1 MRQIVVWAECGDG
14 RIADASLEVLRKAT
28 QLAGSM
34 SGSVAAILIGD
45 RCRGSAEELI
55 RHGADRVWLV
65 EDNRLELYQSDPYA
79 RIVTDIIV
87 EAGPEIVL
95 MGGTSVGMD
104 FAPRVAAKLKTGLTA
119 HCIDL
124 HIERID
130 GREQLVQ
137 VVPGWGGQMMVK
149 IVCPDHR
156 PQMATIRPGV
166 MEKGAGDP
174 SRTGEIIPVTPVI
187 KESDFRA
194 KALKMVK
201 EEEHEKPLEDAEI
214 IVSGGFGLYGSG
226 GFEPVERL
234 AAALH
239 GEVAGT
245 RPAFDQGW
253 IPESRMIGQSGKTV
267 RPRLFVSV
275 GASGAMH
282 YTTGFLKAKVIV
294 AIDRNP
300 TAPIFDIAD
309 FGIAGD
315 LNRIIPCL
323 IEQLENQKQTK
334 HLGEE

>member
-1 MRQIVVWAECGDG
+1 MRQIVVWAEIQDK
-14 RIADASLEVLRKAT
+14 RITDVSLETLRRAA
-28 QLAGSM
+28 QLAEGM
-34 SGSVAAILIGD
+34 SGSTGAILIGD
-45 RCRGSAEELI
+45 RCRGSAQELI
-55 RHGADRVWLV
+55 SHGADRVWLV
-65 EDNRLELYQSDPYA
+65 EDDRLALYQSDPYA
-79 RIVTDIIV
+79 RIVTDIIA

-95 MGGTSVGMD
+95 MGGTSVGTD
-104 FAPRVAAKLKTGLTA
+104 LAPRVAAKLKTGLTA

-124 HIERID
+124 SIEQID
-130 GREQLVQ
+130 GRDQLIQ

-166 MEKGAGDP
+166 MEKGTADP
-174 SRTGEIIPVTPVI
+174 ARTGEIIPVTPAI
-187 KESDFRA
+187 NEDDFRA
-194 KALKMVK
+194 KTLEMVQ
-201 EEEHEKPLEDAEI
+201 EEEHETPLEDADI
-214 IVSGGFGLYGSG
+214 VVSGGFGLYGSG

-234 AAALH
+234 VAALH

-282 YTTGFLKAKVIV
+282 YTTGFLKAKVIA

-300 TAPIFDIAD
+300 NAPIFDIAD
-309 FGIAGD
+309 FGIADD

-323 IEQLENQKQTK
+323 IEQLENPK
-334 HLGEE
+334 

>member
-1 MRQIVVWAECGDG
+1 MKQIVVWVEQRRDG
-14 RIADASLEVLRKAT
+14 GIADASLETLRKAT
-28 QLAGSM
+28 DLAGNIN
-34 SGSVAAILIGD
+34 GSVGAILIGG
-45 RCRGSAEELI
+45 RCRAEAEELI
-55 RHGADRVWLV
+55 RYGADRVWLV
-65 EDNRLELYQSDPYA
+65 EDARLDLYQSDPYA
-79 RIVTDIIV
+79 KIAADIIA

-95 MGGTSVGMD
+95 IGGTSVGMD
-104 FAPRVAAKLKTGLTA
+104 LAPRVAAKLETGLTA

-124 HIERID
+124 YIETID
-130 GREQLVQ
+130 GKDQLIQ

-149 IVCPDHR
+149 ITCPDHR

-166 MEKGAGDP
+166 MEKGTADR
-174 SRTGEIIPVTPVI
+174 SRTGKIVPVKPAI
-187 KESDFRA
+187 QENDFRA
-194 KALKMVK
+194 KTLEMVK
-201 EEEHEKPLEDAEI
+201 EEEQETPLEDAEI
-214 IVSGGFGLYGSG
+214 IVSGGFGLYGSE

-267 RPRLFVSV
+267 RPGLFVSV

-300 TAPIFDIAD
+300 NAPIFDIAD
-309 FGIAGD
+309 LGIADD

-323 IEQLENQKQTK
+323 IEQLENQ
-334 HLGEE
+334 

>member
-1 MRQIVVWAECGDG
+1 MTRIVIWAECRGG
-14 RIADASLEVLRKAT
+14 RIADVSIETLQKAT
-28 QLAGSM
+28 LLAEDLD
-34 SGSVAAILIGD
+34 GSVGAILIGG
-45 RCRGSAEELI
+45 RCRTAGEELI
-55 RHGADRVWLV
+55 HHGADRVWLI
-65 EDNRLELYQSDPYA
+65 EDDRLALYQSDPYA
-79 RIVTDIIV
+79 KIVTDIIA
-87 EAGPEIVL
+87 ETKPEIVL

-104 FAPRVAAKLKTGLTA
+104 LAPRVAAKLETGLTA

-124 HIERID
+124 YIEKID
-130 GREQLVQ
+130 GRDQLVQ

-149 IVCPDHR
+149 ITCPDHR

-166 MEKGAGDP
+166 MDRGRADP
-174 SRTGEIIPVTPVI
+174 SRTGEIIPVKPAI
-187 KESDFRA
+187 REGDFRA
-194 KALKMVK
+194 KALEMVP
-201 EEEHEKPLEDAEI
+201 EEEQETPLEDAGI
-214 IVSGGFGLYGSG
+214 IISGGFGLYGSG

-267 RPRLFVSV
+267 RPGLFVSV

-300 TAPIFDIAD
+300 DAPIFDIAD
-309 FGIAGD
+309 FGIADD

-323 IEQLENQKQTK
+323 IEQLENQ
-334 HLGEE
+334 

>member
-1 MRQIVVWAECGDG
+1 MKQIVVWVEQRRDG
-14 RIADASLEVLRKAT
+14 GIADASLETLRKAT
-28 QLAGSM
+28 DLAGNIN
-34 SGSVAAILIGD
+34 GSVGAILIGG
-45 RCRGSAEELI
+45 RCRAEAEELI
-55 RHGADRVWLV
+55 RYGADRVWLV
-65 EDNRLELYQSDPYA
+65 EDARLDLYQSDPYA
-79 RIVTDIIV
+79 KIAADIIA

-95 MGGTSVGMD
+95 IGGTSVGMD
-104 FAPRVAAKLKTGLTA
+104 LAPRVAAKLETGLTA

-124 HIERID
+124 YIETID
-130 GREQLVQ
+130 GKDQLIQ

-149 IVCPDHR
+149 ITCPDHR

-166 MEKGAGDP
+166 MEKGTADR
-174 SRTGEIIPVTPVI
+174 SRTGKIVPVKPAI
-187 KESDFRA
+187 QESDFRA
-194 KALKMVK
+194 KTLEMVK
-201 EEEHEKPLEDAEI
+201 EEEQETPLEDAEI
-214 IVSGGFGLYGSG
+214 IVSGGFGLYGSE

-267 RPRLFVSV
+267 RPGLFVSV

-300 TAPIFDIAD
+300 NAPIFDIAD
-309 FGIAGD
+309 LGIADD

-323 IEQLENQKQTK
+323 IEQLENQ
-334 HLGEE
+334 